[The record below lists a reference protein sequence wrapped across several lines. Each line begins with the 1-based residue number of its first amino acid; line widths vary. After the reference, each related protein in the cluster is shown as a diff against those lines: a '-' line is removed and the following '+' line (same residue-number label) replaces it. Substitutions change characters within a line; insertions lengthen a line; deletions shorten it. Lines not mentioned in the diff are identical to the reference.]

1 MIIAFVTSNLVTA
14 GMVFIATVFVV
25 YNVGR
30 RDERAAYQHQ
40 RASSA
45 AVRGRLA
52 ALAVKA
58 AAQPARAVPDAM
70 KDQKHAGELRLRP
83 IRKTATTGSN

>member
-1 MIIAFVTSNLVTA
+1 MIVAFVTSNLVTA
-14 GMVFIATVFVV
+14 GMVFVATAIVL

-52 ALAVKA
+52 ALAVRA
-58 AAQPARAVPDAM
+58 AARPARAVPDAM
-70 KDQKHAGELRLRP
+70 KDHAHAGDVRLRP
-83 IRKTATTGSN
+83 IRRTASMGRK